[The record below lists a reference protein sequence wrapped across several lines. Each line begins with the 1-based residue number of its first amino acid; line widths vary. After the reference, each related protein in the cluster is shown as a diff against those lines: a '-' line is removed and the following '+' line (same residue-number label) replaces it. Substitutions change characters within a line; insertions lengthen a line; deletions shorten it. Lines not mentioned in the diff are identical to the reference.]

1 MTLKKQRDTPMQEAV
16 LDRLRDL
23 IRQYPAGSKLPT
35 VRQLI
40 VDYGVGQHVI
50 QTALEKLRSEGL
62 VTSHVGKGTFVGNA
76 NLVKRRTRNV
86 LTLLYEHP
94 YLRGDVI
101 ARILHQRLSIDG
113 HESMV
118 LAYSNAANVMDI
130 LKSGTRYDAAI
141 LQPRSSA
148 MSISLLAL
156 LKQLAEHVLIEGYA
170 GEHLDVD
177 SVSNDPAR
185 TVELIVDHLFGLGH
199 KRVAWVTEDGGNY
212 FFARTAA
219 LFRAHCHGAGRPVND
234 CPVIFAPTDPDK
246 LGIRNLASCIQGLKV
261 GGGKLPFTALV
272 VASFVDGR
280 AIVDALHQ
288 CGLETP
294 RDVAIVRLGTPDLES
309 DHVGRLTIAGRS
321 STHAAGTVLD
331 RLQWR
336 WSHPAE
342 PHECCYDT
350 PTLSVMDS
358 SASAR

>member
-1 MTLKKQRDTPMQEAV
+1 MISKKRRDTPMQETV

-23 IRQYPAGSKLPT
+23 ARQSPAGSKLPT

-40 VDYGVGQHVI
+40 ADYGVGQHVI
-50 QTALEKLRSEGL
+50 QTALDKLRNEGL
-62 VTSHVGKGTFVGNA
+62 VMSHVGRGTFVGSA
-76 NLVKRRTRNV
+76 GLVKRRARNV

-141 LQPRSSA
+141 VQPRSSV
-148 MSISLLAL
+148 MSVSLLAL
-156 LKQLAEHVLIEGYA
+156 LKQRAEHVLIEGYA

-177 SVSNDPAR
+177 SISNDPAR

-212 FFARTAA
+212 FFARTAT
-219 LFRAHCHGAGRPVND
+219 LFRAHCHSAGRPVNE

-261 GGGKLPFTALV
+261 GGGQLPFTALV

-309 DHVGRLTIAGRS
+309 DHVGLLTIAGRS
-321 STHAAGTVLD
+321 STQAAGTVLD

-342 PHECCYDT
+342 PHECYYDT

-358 SASAR
+358 SARAR